1 MSQEPYQLSAKL
13 KKSIRE
19 WTVKFPRNKRS
30 SAVIM
35 ALRLVQ
41 NEHGHIEDAHVAAV
55 ANFLNM
61 PLIQAQE
68 VSRFYSMYRHTPSGQ
83 FKLKVCNSVSCYLRG
98 SEQLLNYLAD
108 KLDVQVNATTEDG
121 VFSLEETECLGACC
135 SAPCMLVGDDD
146 YQMNM
151 DLEKA
156 DQLIDCLKEGAES

>member
-1 MSQEPYQLSAKL
+1 MSQDPYQLSIKL
-13 KKSIRE
+13 KKLIRE
-19 WTVKFPRNKRS
+19 WTVKFPRGKRS

-41 NEHGHIEDAHVAAV
+41 NEHGYIDDTHVAAV
-55 ANFLNM
+55 ADFLNM
-61 PLIQAQE
+61 PIIQAQE
-68 VSRFYSMYRHTPSGQ
+68 VSQFYSMYRHAPSGQ

-98 SEQLLNYLAD
+98 SEQLLNHLVD
-108 KLDVQVNATTEDG
+108 KLDVQVNATTKDG

-151 DLEKA
+151 DFEKV
-156 DQLIDCLKEGAES
+156 DQLIDCLKKGAKS